1 MKMLQLEEKAVV
13 IDYLPL
19 GKSTDMTKQP
29 IAQLLGMSYF
39 TLLEATLKPESSL
52 SIGEIVNVGKENRDK
67 VEHIKGR
74 ITYDQLTTGAKNEL
88 KTAIK
93 IVVMSR
99 EADFVN
105 FYNKS
110 GAITMRVNQ
119 LALLPGIGKKHL
131 QVIIDERERKP
142 FESMAEIAKRVSLLP
157 DPANLLVL
165 RIEQE
170 LHGNEQHYLFVRP
183 PSHAMEQ
190 PFGRY

>member
-1 MKMLQLEEKAVV
+1 MQLEEIATV

-29 IAQLLGMSYF
+29 IAQLLGNSYF
-39 TLLEATLKPESSL
+39 TLLEATLKPEKAL
-52 SIGEIVNVGKENRDK
+52 SIGEAVNVGKENRDK
-67 VEHIKGR
+67 VDHIKGR
-74 ITYDQLTTGAKNEL
+74 ITYEQLTTSSRNEL
-88 KTAIK
+88 RNAIRA
-93 IVVMSR
+93 IIMTR

-119 LALLPGIGKKHL
+119 LTLLPGVGKKHL
-131 QVIIDERERKP
+131 QAIMQEREKKP
-142 FESMAEIAKRVSLLP
+142 FDSMDEIAKRVALLP

-170 LHGNEQHYLFVRP
+170 LQGNEKHYLFVRP
-183 PSHAMEQ
+183 PSHATEHR
-190 PFGRY
+190 P

>member
-1 MKMLQLEEKAVV
+1 MLQLEETAVV

-29 IAQLLGMSYF
+29 IVQLLGTSYF
-39 TLLEATLKPESSL
+39 TLLEATLKPDKTLSL
-52 SIGEIVNVGKENRDK
+52 GEMVNVGKENRDK
-67 VEHIKGR
+67 IDHIKGR
-74 ITYDQLTTGAKNEL
+74 MMYEQLTTSAKNEL

-93 IVVMSR
+93 SIIMLHES
-99 EADFVN
+99 DFVN
-105 FYNKS
+105 FFNKS

-119 LALLPGIGKKHL
+119 LTLLPGVGKKHL
-131 QVIIDERERKP
+131 RAIMDEREKKL

-170 LHGNEQHYLFVRP
+170 LRGNEKHYLFVRP
-183 PSHAMEQ
+183 PSHAMERR
-190 PFGRY
+190 P

>member
-1 MKMLQLEEKAVV
+1 MLQLEERAVV

-39 TLLEATLKPESSL
+39 TLLEATLKPETSL
-52 SIGEIVNVGKENRDK
+52 SIDEVVNVGKENRDK
-67 VEHIKGR
+67 VDHIKGR
-74 ITYDQLTTGAKNEL
+74 IGYEQLTTGAKNEL
-88 KTAIK
+88 KAAIK
-93 IVVMSR
+93 IIITSR
-99 EADFVN
+99 EAEFVN

-119 LALLPGIGKKHL
+119 LTLLPGIGKKHL
-131 QVIIDERERKP
+131 EAILVERERKL

-157 DPANLLVL
+157 DPINLLAL

-170 LHGNEQHYLFVRP
+170 LHGNEKHYLFVRP
-183 PSHAMEQ
+183 PSQAMESH
-190 PFGRY
+190 Y